1 LSQTG
6 EKENRIYSSLQ
17 KANPKRIGIAVHANR
32 PGIPY
37 RECCIPF
44 SGENQVSLIEE
55 TCC

>member
-17 KANPKRIGIAVHANR
+17 KANPKWIGIAVHANR

-55 TCC
+55 TCG